1 MTLGVWRR
9 DTDVSIILL
18 IISIKNEKNI
28 KLK

>member
-28 KLK
+28 KSK